1 MRKNRLRKNKQQAMT
16 KRLNAG
22 KRPMSDERKAEIKK
36 IKQAQRDG
44 AKKRLAKAV
53 KK

>member
-16 KRLNAG
+16 KRMNAG
-22 KRPMSDERKAEIKK
+22 KKPMSAERKAERKK
-36 IKQAQRDG
+36 IKEAQRAD
-44 AKKRLAKAV
+44 AKKRLAKVV